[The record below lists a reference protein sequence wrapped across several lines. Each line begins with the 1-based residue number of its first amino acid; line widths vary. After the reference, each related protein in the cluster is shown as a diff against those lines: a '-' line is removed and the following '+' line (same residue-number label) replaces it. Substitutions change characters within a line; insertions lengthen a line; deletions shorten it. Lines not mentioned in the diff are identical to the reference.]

1 MAGRYNVSPRPP
13 PAPVMRYCPEQVARS
28 EHTHWPFQRDFR
40 RVEFTLRWYRL
51 TTGAK
56 DVYKLGMEVDTK
68 TLLEIFGAALAADY
82 TQLKRTGNRLAKNL
96 AADSDMDAAK
106 ALQSLLRK
114 KGVPLQAS
122 GYMESIPRD
131 SGSRLPL
138 VEEGAWPTAPVLLNE
153 AAGQTVA
160 SFLEDARNVELLTA
174 NGVAAR
180 LGILLHGAPGTGKSL
195 LAAHIAAQLHL
206 PFYVVRL
213 DSLISSRL
221 GDTAKNIRTVFD
233 FLAGKNAVLFLDEID
248 AVAKVRD
255 DQNELGELKRVVNT
269 VLQGLDSL
277 ADSVIVIGATN
288 HPHLLDPAIWRRFPY
303 KIGLGEPDSDVRSS
317 MWRHFLY
324 LDDISRE
331 QDSELLGKFSAGLSG
346 ADIENIALAV
356 RRRSILDGEEPS
368 MAHVLLA
375 VTSSKSGSPNLLEK
389 RALSHDDRRSLA
401 VMLQRDGKLEVTAI
415 ARIVGVSRQ
424 MAHRYLKEAN
434 DG

>member
-1 MAGRYNVSPRPP
+1 
-13 PAPVMRYCPEQVARS
+13 
-28 EHTHWPFQRDFR
+28 
-40 RVEFTLRWYRL
+40 
-51 TTGAK
+51 
-56 DVYKLGMEVDTK
+56 MEVDTK

-153 AAGQTVA
+153 GAGQTVA

-180 LGILLHGAPGTGKSL
+180 LGLLLHGAPGTGKSL

-206 PFYVVRL
+206 PFYVIRL

-277 ADSVIVIGATN
+277 ADSVIVIAATN

-303 KIGLGEPDSDVRSS
+303 KIGLGEPDNDVRSS
-317 MWRHFLY
+317 MWQHFLY
-324 LDDISRE
+324 LDDISRQ
-331 QDSELLGKFSAGLSG
+331 QDAELLGKFSAGLSG

-401 VMLQRDGKLEVTAI
+401 VMLHRDGKLEVTAI
-415 ARIVGVSRQ
+415 ARVVGVSRQ